1 PLWQTKDYLEALGK
15 IPNLVDLV
23 KNPFLLT
30 LSLEVLPRLVD
41 PGQMLSTAMVTRVAL
56 YDQFVELWLECG
68 KKRLFGKKDLSRQE
82 KKAFERLADEG
93 FTKNGVTF
101 LKGLAAAIYR
111 HQAGNPAV
119 EYSHKQDQETWKGE
133 FFNRDDENQLL
144 LEALFEPQEAKKILD
159 QIPTPARRGSAS
171 SMFSFEDRAAAEE
184 ESIGIQQSLVDHPL
198 TWRDFVSEPS
208 ILQFL
213 AERVHQE
220 PVFKQQLLAMIERSK
235 TDKEV
240 RKAAANAITILVRAG
255 IRFNGADLKGIWIPG
270 ADLRKANLRRIWLR
284 QANLS
289 NARMASLQFGEWSY
303 LIEDASVLSCV
314 HSPDGKTCAAGVKD
328 GMISVYDTTTWTK
341 THTLSGHTDVVRGMV
356 YSPSGHQIAS
366 CSHDKT
372 VRLWDV
378 KSGQCLAFIEGSF
391 TSIAWNTIPNST
403 YFVTGCEDTSVRMWQ
418 VTEEENHFQ
427 VRLHWSSMH
436 DALVVSNTSI
446 QNVQGLSR
454 INMRLLEQR
463 GAVGEPILPSSFR
476 EAGKKLISMASVAS
490 KLKLPSNHDTL
501 DTNLTT
507 DSPAVQSA
515 KSVDSADVSS
525 LA

>member
-1 PLWQTKDYLEALGK
+1 
-15 IPNLVDLV
+15 
-23 KNPFLLT
+23 
-30 LSLEVLPRLVD
+30 
-41 PGQMLSTAMVTRVAL
+41 
-56 YDQFVELWLECG
+56 
-68 KKRLFGKKDLSRQE
+68 
-82 KKAFERLADEG
+82 
-93 FTKNGVTF
+93 
-101 LKGLAAAIYR
+101 
-111 HQAGNPAV
+111 
-119 EYSHKQDQETWKGE
+119 
-133 FFNRDDENQLL
+133 
-144 LEALFEPQEAKKILD
+144 
-159 QIPTPARRGSAS
+159 
-171 SMFSFEDRAAAEE
+171 
-184 ESIGIQQSLVDHPL
+184 
-198 TWRDFVSEPS
+198 
-208 ILQFL
+208 
-213 AERVHQE
+213 
-220 PVFKQQLLAMIERSK
+220 
-235 TDKEV
+235 
-240 RKAAANAITILVRAG
+240 
-255 IRFNGADLKGIWIPG
+255 
-270 ADLRKANLRRIWLR
+270 
-284 QANLS
+284 
-289 NARMASLQFGEWSY
+289 MASLQFGEWSY

-356 YSPSGHQIAS
+356 YSPSGHQIASCSDDKTVRLWDAQTGTPGFISSGHTDDVNIVAYSPSGHQIAS